1 MIKTKRDIIITLVAA
16 LLISACSIP
25 FRISRSSPDMSP
37 AASESWQEQVDAIK
51 ALRQMPIPEHFIY
64 IDVPIDENIF
74 DPNELLDI
82 LDYLIG

>member
-1 MIKTKRDIIITLVAA
+1 
-16 LLISACSIP
+16 
-25 FRISRSSPDMSP
+25 MSP